1 MPLTGVIASTSY
13 GWPLAF
19 QIFGAAGLVW
29 CVLWIIIG
37 SNNPAS
43 HKYISKEELFY
54 IESSLEEVKEEE
66 VSNKIFHINIVVNKI
81 IEIIFCVKICSSKWH
96 MPIK

>member
-1 MPLTGVIASTSY
+1 MPITGIISASHY

-19 QIFGAAGLVW
+19 QVFGAAGIVW

-43 HKYISKEELFY
+43 HKYISKEEQFY
-54 IESSLEEVKEEE
+54 IETSLEEVAEEK
-66 VSNKIFHINIVVNKI
+66 VSKKKIYINVVVNR
-81 IEIIFCVKICSSKWH
+81 
-96 MPIK
+96 IKELISEYRNLLQVAPMSIK

>member
-1 MPLTGVIASTSY
+1 MPLTGAISASHY

-19 QIFGAAGLVW
+19 QVFGAAGIAW

-43 HKYISKEELFY
+43 HKYISKEEQFY
-54 IESSLEEVKEEE
+54 IESSLEVAEEE
-66 VSNKIFHINIVVNKI
+66 VSTKISYINVVVNRIKDMI
-81 IEIIFCVKICSSKWH
+81 SKYQNLLYVAYVN
-96 MPIK
+96 